1 MSIGKSAI
9 FADEYDAHHQATSLV
24 IISRYVFPMGK
35 AHSYLVDI
43 VEERPVVHI
52 GIRGRIVT
60 IQRTRASFGTIVRI
74 AESSKGTK
82 TGDKEFYLLSYESGG
97 KDTNFCCNS
106 NVKER
111 IFNIKLQLKYY
122 ITIEI
127 FATRPCPDGQG
138 GRFRARCTLL
148 RLGCVSQHRMPEY
161 PSLLLLRRGTPR
173 SSQRHTWAHR
183 YQSAH
188 QSQLR
193 HHSPHGR
200 EQQGHEDRM

>member
-52 GIRGRIVT
+52 GIRGHIVT

-127 FATRPCPDGQG
+127 FAT
-138 GRFRARCTLL
+138 
-148 RLGCVSQHRMPEY
+148 
-161 PSLLLLRRGTPR
+161 
-173 SSQRHTWAHR
+173 
-183 YQSAH
+183 
-188 QSQLR
+188 
-193 HHSPHGR
+193 
-200 EQQGHEDRM
+200 